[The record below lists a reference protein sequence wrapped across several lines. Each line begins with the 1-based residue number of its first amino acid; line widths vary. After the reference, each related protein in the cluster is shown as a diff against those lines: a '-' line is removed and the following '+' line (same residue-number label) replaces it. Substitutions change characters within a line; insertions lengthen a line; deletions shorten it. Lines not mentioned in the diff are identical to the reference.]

1 MGTNKYMAPEIENS
15 IYSPQSDIYALGILM
30 EELELSEKYDEIIE
44 KATQRKP
51 KNRFQSVNE
60 MIERINQLE
69 GK

>member
-1 MGTNKYMAPEIENS
+1 
-15 IYSPQSDIYALGILM
+15 M
-30 EELELSEKYDEIIE
+30 EELDLSEKYDEIIE

-60 MIERINQLE
+60 MIERINQIE